1 MDRRGRRFLSSGAL
15 LGAAILALFLARAP
29 LTRAG
34 AALARPLSGAGTW
47 ASGRVSWLAQG
58 KAELAARAE
67 ALERSLAAVSAE
79 RAEIELLRDENAQLR
94 DRLSFA
100 RRTRFSAIQAS
111 VVARDSFVP
120 ARSFVVDRGSDDGV
134 APGAAV
140 VSGDGLFV
148 GKVAS
153 VSASTA
159 TVAVL
164 TAPGE
169 RTAVTLL
176 NLTRTIGVAEG
187 SAHALVD
194 MRFIPHDQP
203 IAVNDLVVTSG
214 LEDEVPSGL
223 VVGVVNAVQDDP
235 AAPFQSASVEPLSD
249 VRRTPS
255 VAILTR
261 GAGL

>member
-1 MDRRGRRFLSSGAL
+1 MDRRRRLISSGAL
-15 LGAAILALFLARAP
+15 LCAALAALVLARAP

-34 AALARPLSGAGTW
+34 AALARPLAGAGTW
-47 ASGRVSWLAQG
+47 VSARAQWLTPG
-58 KAELAARAE
+58 KAGLAARVGS
-67 ALERSLAAVSAE
+67 LEGALAAAAVD
-79 RAEIELLRDENAQLR
+79 RAELELLRDENAQLR

-100 RRTRFSAIQAS
+100 SRTRFAAIQAS
-111 VVARDSFVP
+111 VTARDAFVP

-134 APGAAV
+134 ATGAAV
-140 VSGDGLFV
+140 VSGNGLYV

-187 SAHALVD
+187 SAHALMDVL
-194 MRFIPHDQP
+194 FIPHDQP

-214 LEDEVPSGL
+214 LEDDVPAGL
-223 VVGVVNAVQDDP
+223 VVGVVNAVRDDP
-235 AAPFQSASVEPLSD
+235 TAPFQSASVEPLSD
-249 VRRTPS
+249 ARRTSS
-255 VAILTR
+255 VAILAR